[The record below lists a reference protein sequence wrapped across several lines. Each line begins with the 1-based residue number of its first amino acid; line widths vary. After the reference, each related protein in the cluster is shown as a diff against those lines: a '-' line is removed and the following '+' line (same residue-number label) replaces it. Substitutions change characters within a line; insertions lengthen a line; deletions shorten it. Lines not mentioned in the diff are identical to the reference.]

1 MIIWISSYPKSGNTW
16 VRSLISSYYYSDDGS
31 FDFKLLQNIPQYPGP
46 KFVKEKITKPGE
58 VSLHWKSSQDEIV
71 KNNKNIFLKTHNAM
85 VSLNS
90 NFFTSE
96 ISSLGAIY
104 IVRDPRNIIT
114 SLKNHYNFGDYK
126 SSLEF
131 MKSEKKYIWDERF
144 KNDYTGFQ
152 FLGSWSKHYKS
163 WLNNK
168 NFKIFFLKYEDLERN
183 TQSIFYEI
191 MYYLRCIYI
200 YRTVINNNKIA
211 NCIKFT
217 KFNLLKKKEKES
229 GFPENIGKNYE
240 KKIDFFNLGPDN
252 KWEKKL
258 PKKVLL
264 EANDIFKEDL
274 KFLKY

>member
-1 MIIWISSYPKSGNTW
+1 MIIWIASYPKSGNTW
-16 VRSLISSYYYSDDGS
+16 IRSLISSYYYSEDGS
-31 FDFKLLQNIPQYPGP
+31 FDFKLLENISQYPGP
-46 KFVKEKITKPGE
+46 KFIKEKITKPGE
-58 VSLHWKSSQDEIV
+58 VSLYWKSSQDEII

-85 VSLNS
+85 ISLNR

-131 MKSEKKYIWDERF
+131 MKSEKKYIWDERL

-163 WLNNK
+163 WLDNK
-168 NFKIFFLKYEDLERN
+168 NFKIFFLKYEELEKN
-183 TQSIFYEI
+183 AQSILYEMI
-191 MYYLRCIYI
+191 KF
-200 YRTVINNNKIA
+200 INFLKKDKTKISKKKLV
-211 NCIKFT
+211 NCIDST
-217 KFNLLKKKEKES
+217 KFNLLKKKENEY
-229 GFPENIGKNYE
+229 GFPENISMNHE
-240 KKIDFFNLGPDN
+240 KKVDFFNLGPEN

-258 PKKVLL
+258 SKGVLL
-264 EANDIFKEDL
+264 EANNIFKEDL

>member
-1 MIIWISSYPKSGNTW
+1 MIIWIASYPKSGNTW
-16 VRSLISSYYYSDDGS
+16 VRSLISSYYYSDDQS
-31 FDFKLLQNIPQYPGP
+31 FEFKLLEKIPQYPGP
-46 KFVKEKITKPGE
+46 KFIKKKVKKPGE
-58 VSLHWKSSQDEIV
+58 VSLYWKSSQDEII
-71 KNNKNIFLKTHNAM
+71 KNNKDIFLKTHNAM
-85 VSLNS
+85 VSLNG

-114 SLKNHYNFGDYK
+114 SLKNHYNFRDYK

-131 MKSEKKYIWDERF
+131 MTSEKKYIWDDRF

-163 WLNNK
+163 WVNNK
-168 NFKIFFLKYEDLERN
+168 NFKVFFLKYEDLEKN
-183 TQSIFYEI
+183 TQSAMYEMI
-191 MYYLRCIYI
+191 KFINFLKKDK
-200 YRTVINNNKIA
+200 TVINNNKIA

-229 GFPENIGKNYE
+229 GFPENIGKNHE
-240 KKIDFFNLGPDN
+240 KKIDFFNLGPEN

-258 PKKVLL
+258 PKEILQK
-264 EANDIFKEDL
+264 ANNIFKEDL
-274 KFLKY
+274 KFLNY

>member
-16 VRSLISSYYYSDDGS
+16 VRSLISSYYYSDDES
-31 FDFKLLQNIPQYPGP
+31 FEFKLLEKIPQYPGP
-46 KFVKEKITKPGE
+46 KFIKEKVKKPGE
-58 VSLHWKSSQDEIV
+58 VSLYWKSSQDEII
-71 KNNKNIFLKTHNAM
+71 KNNKDIFLKTHNAM
-85 VSLNS
+85 VSLNG

-114 SLKNHYNFGDYK
+114 SLKNHYNFRDYK

-131 MKSEKKYIWDERF
+131 MTSEKKYIWDDRF

-163 WLNNK
+163 WVNNK
-168 NFKIFFLKYEDLERN
+168 NFKVFLLKYEDLEKN
-183 TQSIFYEI
+183 TQSAMYEMI
-191 MYYLRCIYI
+191 KFINFLKKDK
-200 YRTVINNNKIA
+200 TVINNNKIA

-240 KKIDFFNLGPDN
+240 KKIDFFNLGPEN

-258 PKKVLL
+258 PKEILQK
-264 EANDIFKEDL
+264 ANKIFKEDL
-274 KFLKY
+274 KFLNY

>member
-16 VRSLISSYYYSDDGS
+16 VRSLISSYYYSDGQS
-31 FDFKLLQNIPQYPGP
+31 FEFKLLEKIPQYPGP
-46 KFVKEKITKPGE
+46 KFIKKKVEKPGE
-58 VSLHWKSSQDEIV
+58 VSLYWKSSQDEII
-71 KNNKNIFLKTHNAM
+71 KNNKDIFLKTHNAM
-85 VSLNS
+85 VSLNG

-114 SLKNHYNFGDYK
+114 SLKNHYNFRDYK

-131 MKSEKKYIWDERF
+131 MTSEKKYIWDDRF

-163 WLNNK
+163 WVNNK
-168 NFKIFFLKYEDLERN
+168 NFKVFLLKYEDLEKN
-183 TQSIFYEI
+183 TQSVMYEMI
-191 MYYLRCIYI
+191 KFINFLKKDK
-200 YRTVINNNKIA
+200 TVINNNKIA

-229 GFPENIGKNYE
+229 GFPENIGKNHE
-240 KKIDFFNLGPDN
+240 KKIDFFNLGPEN

-258 PKKVLL
+258 SKEILQ
-264 EANDIFKEDL
+264 EANNIFKEDL
-274 KFLKY
+274 KFLNY